1 MVLGNFASDYVLIE
15 HYLMGFNVAS
25 SRIEEICL
33 SLLERMLYN
42 VKERKYPLRS
52 KYPLSTF
59 HILKAHGKSSLKSH
73 LIDGGFMI
81 NAMKA
86 SQWIHTAVESTVD
99 QLVNIAIF
107 NMNLQ
112 WHRTTMRLQVIVK
125 DLSEI

>member
-1 MVLGNFASDYVLIE
+1 
-15 HYLMGFNVAS
+15 MGFNVAS

-42 VKERKYPLRS
+42 VKERKSPLRS

-81 NAMKA
+81 NAMRA
-86 SQWIHTAVESTVD
+86 SQGMYTVVEPTVD
-99 QLVNIAIF
+99 QLVKIEIYDT
-107 NMNLQ
+107 NLQ
-112 WHRTTMRLQVIVK
+112 RHRMTIRLQVIVK
-125 DLSEI
+125 DHAEI